1 MLYVLYGTYGR
12 FYVLSYILSGN
23 KGKNGH
29 RKSSLVIDL
38 QIPVTTFLQIEITG
52 ISE

>member
-1 MLYVLYGTYGR
+1 VLYVLYGTYGR

-29 RKSSLVIDL
+29 RKSSLVQSVKIYTAGSTKIIL
-38 QIPVTTFLQIEITG
+38 R
-52 ISE
+52 